1 LKAKRKGVVL
11 ACVLAVLAA
20 VRPAAGQEI
29 DTLEKIK
36 ATNAITIGHR
46 DVAVPFSYLDAKR
59 QPIGY
64 SMDLCMRIVDAVK
77 ASLKMPRLDVKLQP
91 VTAGSRFP
99 LLANGTIDIECG
111 STTNTVERQQQVSF
125 LVTTFVTA
133 TRFAWKK
140 SAKFTSVNDLKDKT
154 VVAVAGTT
162 NVRLMNE
169 INNQRGL
176 RTTIVPAKHYNDA
189 FDMLDKGQAA
199 AFLSSDILIYGLIA
213 SSASPAD
220 FAVSNDALGARP
232 YGITV
237 RKDDKA
243 FKKVADDAIR
253 ALFKSGEINK
263 IYAKWFSAPIP
274 PKNIALNI
282 PMSDALKKVIA
293 KPTDSGH
300 PNDY

>member
-1 LKAKRKGVVL
+1 METMRKRVVL
-11 ACVLAVLAA
+11 ACALTMAAA
-20 VRPAAGQEI
+20 VGPAGGQEI
-29 DTLEKIK
+29 DTLEKIR
-36 ATNAITIGHR
+36 TTSTITIGHR
-46 DVAVPFSYLDAKR
+46 DVAVPFSYVDSKR

-64 SMDLCMRIVDAVK
+64 SVDLCMRIVDAIRT
-77 ASLKMPRLDVKLQP
+77 SLKMPRLDIKLRP
-91 VTAGSRFP
+91 VTAGNRFP

-111 STTNTVERQQQVSF
+111 STTNTIERQQQVSF

-140 SAKFTSVNDLKDKT
+140 SAKFTSVQDLKDKI

-162 NVRLMNE
+162 NIRLLNE

-176 RTTIVPAKHYNDA
+176 RMTIVPVKHYNDA
-189 FDMLDKGQAA
+189 FGMVTNGEAA

-213 SSASPAD
+213 NSASPGA
-220 FAVSNDALGARP
+220 FEVSQDALGVRP

-243 FKKVADDAIR
+243 FKKIAEDAIR
-253 ALFKSGEINK
+253 SIFKSGEINE
-263 IYAKWFSAPIP
+263 IYAKWFLSPIP
-274 PKNIALNI
+274 PKSITLNI
-282 PMSDALKKVIA
+282 PMSDALKKVIS